1 MRDGWKRRR
10 AQRYR
15 SYDEARA
22 ALTTID
28 ASSSPHP
35 KRTMPNDKPIAYSIE
50 DPDDEA
56 APAPIKRTRGGPKGL
71 RITDVAAVAGVSPIT
86 VSRVFNNPES
96 VAPETLERVRQVVQK
111 LGYVP
116 NRLAG
121 GLSSS
126 KSRLIAAI
134 VPTIAHSLFS
144 ETLQV
149 FSETMS
155 RAGYQVLLALSGYS
169 DSNEEALLDTV
180 LSRRPEGVLLT
191 GVAHTDSLRERLRN
205 VGIPIVETW
214 DMTDQPIDMLV
225 GFSHYQ
231 VGVAV
236 AERFLARG
244 VVRPG
249 LVSANDDRAI
259 ARITG
264 FRERLARAG
273 IHDIAEVI
281 VSPPSSVSI
290 GKAAL
295 PRLIEQMPQLDAVF
309 CGSDL
314 LAIGVLGEA
323 KRKGIEVPSQLCIC
337 GFGDLEFASETS
349 PQLTTVRVD
358 GTHIGVSAAHCL
370 LERLKGEKEVNV
382 IDVGFHIVERQTV

>member
-1 MRDGWKRRR
+1 
-10 AQRYR
+10 
-15 SYDEARA
+15 
-22 ALTTID
+22 
-28 ASSSPHP
+28 
-35 KRTMPNDKPIAYSIE
+35 MPNDKTTDFPIDA
-50 DPDDEA
+50 PDEA
-56 APAPIKRTRGGPKGL
+56 QSAPPKRSRGGPKGL

-121 GLSSS
+121 GLSSA

-134 VPTIAHSLFS
+134 VPTISHSLFS
-144 ETLQV
+144 ETVQV

-155 RAGYQVLLALSGYS
+155 KAGYQVLLALSSYS
-169 DSNEEALLDTV
+169 DLNEETLLDAV

-214 DMTDQPIDMLV
+214 DMTETPIDMLV

-244 VVRPG
+244 VSHPG

-264 FRERLARAG
+264 FRERLVRAG
-273 IHDIAEVI
+273 IHDIADVI
-281 VSPPSSVSI
+281 VVPPSSVAI

-295 PRLIEQMPQLDAVF
+295 PKLLEQMPSLDAVF

-323 KRKGIEVPSQLCIC
+323 KRRGIDVPSQLAIC
-337 GFGDLEFASETS
+337 GFGDLEFASETT

-358 GTHIGVSAAHCL
+358 GKRIGVNAARCL
-370 LERLKGEKEVNV
+370 LERLKGVKEANV
-382 IDVGFHIVERQTV
+382 IDVGFQIVERQTV

>member
-1 MRDGWKRRR
+1 MPNHKP
-10 AQRYR
+10 
-15 SYDEARA
+15 RA
-22 ALTTID
+22 A
-28 ASSSPHP
+28 AS
-35 KRTMPNDKPIAYSIE
+35 
-50 DPDDEA
+50 PDVPEPVT
-56 APAPIKRTRGGPKGL
+56 PARRMRGGAKGL
-71 RITDVAAVAGVSPIT
+71 RITDVATLAGVAPIT
-86 VSRVFNNPES
+86 VSRVFNSPET

-126 KSRLIAAI
+126 RSRLIAAI

-144 ETLQV
+144 ETIQV

-169 DSNEEALLDTV
+169 DSSEEALLDAV

-191 GVAHTDSLRERLRN
+191 GVAHADSLRERLRN

-214 DMTDQPIDMLV
+214 DMTRTPIDMLV

-231 VGVAV
+231 IGVAV
-236 AERFLARG
+236 AEHFLQRN
-244 VVRPG
+244 VRAPG
-249 LVSANDDRAI
+249 LVSANDDRAL
-259 ARITG
+259 ARRDG

-273 IHDIAEVI
+273 IREIAEVL
-281 VSPPSSVSI
+281 VSPPSSVAV

-295 PRLIEQMPQLDAVF
+295 PTLIEQAPDLDAVF

-314 LAIGVLGEA
+314 LAIGVLGA
-323 KRKGIEVPSQLCIC
+323 ARHQGLGVPSQLAIC
-337 GFGDLEFASETS
+337 GFGDLEFATETT

-358 GTHIGVSAAHCL
+358 GTRIGLTAARCL
-370 LERLKGEKEVNV
+370 LDRLAGVDTTKVT
-382 IDVGFHIVERQTV
+382 DVGFHIAERETT

>member
-1 MRDGWKRRR
+1 
-10 AQRYR
+10 
-15 SYDEARA
+15 
-22 ALTTID
+22 
-28 ASSSPHP
+28 
-35 KRTMPNDKPIAYSIE
+35 MPTDKPIAYSIE

-56 APAPIKRTRGGPKGL
+56 TPAPVKRTRGGPKGL

-121 GLSSS
+121 GLSSA

-144 ETLQV
+144 ETIQV

-155 RAGYQVLLALSGYS
+155 LAGYQVLLALSGYS
-169 DSNEEALLDTV
+169 DSNEEALLDAV

-214 DMTDQPIDMLV
+214 DMTDKPIDMLV
-225 GFSHYQ
+225 GFSHYE

-244 VVRPG
+244 VMRPG
-249 LVSANDDRAI
+249 LVSANDERAI

-264 FRERLARAG
+264 FRERLAREG

-281 VSPPSSVSI
+281 VSPPSSVSV

-295 PRLIEQMPQLDAVF
+295 PTLIERAPQLDAVF

-323 KRKGIEVPSQLCIC
+323 KRRGIEVPSQLCIC

-358 GTHIGVSAAHCL
+358 GTHIGISAARCL
-370 LERLKGEKEVNV
+370 LERLKGVKEANV